1 MPAKLF
7 QKGREEGNTFPYLCQ
22 VLNPIDGQYHSTCH
36 FHWSPDFT
44 GPVQSLSL
52 ISVEMTLLL
61 VPALRELRD
70 VFDICKKYSLL
81 HMHWAEV
88 GLVLSLDI
96 MWGGLLMSLRLWQCL
111 NRAVSE
117 MWGWFFAIYTF
128 KFCNQNVYEDV
139 EEHWP
144 KNGAL
149 LNPTSDWEEFYKLN
163 F

>member
-44 GPVQSLSL
+44 GPVQPLSL

-61 VPALRELRD
+61 VPVLRELRD

-96 MWGGLLMSLRLWQCL
+96 MWGGLLRSLRKDCDSALTGQCL
-111 NRAVSE
+111 RCGADFLLYIPSNSATKMFMKMLKS
-117 MWGWFFAIYTF
+117 T
-128 KFCNQNVYEDV
+128 D
-139 EEHWP
+139 P
-144 KNGAL
+144 KMVPCWTPL
-149 LNPTSDWEEFYKLN
+149 VTEKN
-163 F
+163 FIN